1 MLLVVTWAMVQTLRK
16 GRKSF
21 PPWHFCALTSRWLV
35 QSRCEYA
42 SLILTYLM
50 HSGCTFKRRTA
61 KDEITQWQTRHRYK
75 SLKIRHTGEVNRKT
89 WSLLLPVWR
98 TILIILFLSSCLI
111 STLNTPFLLLFW
123 ASTLH
128 FHTSASPARLTL
140 LPTLNLFHHIRLK
153 KKKNTDYPGSP
164 WELPPLQCSFG
175 DMLLQ
180 VGMVINFLEIN
191 FLLGSFPPH
200 LASLHP
206 RPPPPHWQNQ

>member
-21 PPWHFCALTSRWLV
+21 LPWHFCALTSRWLV

-50 HSGCTFKRRTA
+50 HSGCTA

-75 SLKIRHTGEVNRKT
+75 SLKIRHTGDVNRKT

-128 FHTSASPARLTL
+128 FHTSASPAHLTL

-153 KKKNTDYPGSP
+153 KKKY
-164 WELPPLQCSFG
+164 WLPRFTLRTPTFAVQFWWHASAGRNG
-175 DMLLQ
+175 DQLL
-180 VGMVINFLEIN
+180 
-191 FLLGSFPPH
+191 
-200 LASLHP
+200 
-206 RPPPPHWQNQ
+206 RD